1 MNPFFNA
8 NLYLAK
14 NPDLAA
20 AGLQTPAQLWAHY
33 VAYGAQESLTAANRA
48 PNSWFDASFY
58 LTNNPDLGAAGIT
71 AGMALDHYYHYG
83 VHEAR
88 LFNPNP
94 ALAPNNFSANTYAQQ
109 NPDLVA
115 AFGIVNPANPSAAER
130 GVLEQHFLSY
140 GYSEGRPGVN
150 ATFANLVEAEH
161 IINLTAAS
169 FTNNIAY
176 GTVADDS
183 FIAGI
188 ALAGNTIN
196 GLGGND
202 AITFAG
208 GSSTGTGATAVKLQ
222 NIEKVIAA
230 NGGAV
235 EFLSNQLLDV
245 QINAGMG
252 SVNARFDAAVVAGQ
266 NDSLNVTSTD
276 VTTDFTTHGI
286 ENLHMNLG
294 NTVNSVVANANNA
307 KGANLLVELSNGAA
321 AGVGVTVDSA
331 GSTALTQLT
340 VDGSELTGGFS
351 SLALGASL
359 GALQNLTVYGGAG
372 SDALVA
378 TSAIDTFVGGG
389 GNDTFNMGTVAD
401 TTVKVAG
408 GTISAMDTI
417 TDFTNGDQVLGITAA
432 AIVTGT
438 GAVPTNA
445 TLEQLVTGTAGTLA
459 DGDVFGVG
467 NDTYILVNQ
476 DATLANV
483 SLVKLTGVDVADLQI
498 TGGTTVEFA

>member
-33 VAYGAQESLTAANRA
+33 VAYGAQESLTVANRA

-58 LTNNPDLGAAGIT
+58 LTSNPDLGANGIT

-88 LFNPNP
+88 IFNPNP

-130 GVLEQHFLSY
+130 ALLEQHFLSY

-161 IINLTAAS
+161 IINLIAAS

-176 GTVADDS
+176 GTVADDH
-183 FIAGI
+183 FISTNAN
-188 ALAGNTIN
+188 LANKTVN

-202 AITFAG
+202 VITLG
-208 GSSTGTGATAVKLQ
+208 GTTATGVGANAVNLQ
-222 NIEKVIAA
+222 NIEKVVLSKSGWA
-230 NGGAV
+230 N
-235 EFLSNQLLDV
+235 FQSSQLLDIEV
-245 QINAGMG
+245 AGTTSINAQF
-252 SVNARFDAAVVAGQ
+252 AAAAVSGQ
-266 NDSLNVTSTD
+266 NDALNVNTSNNLT
-276 VTTDFTTHGI
+276 FTTNGI
-286 ENLHMNLG
+286 EHLKMGLG
-294 NTVNSVVANANNA
+294 NTVNNVTANANNA
-307 KGANLLVELSNGAA
+307 KGDSLLIDVNNGAA
-321 AGVGVTVDSA
+321 AGVAVTVGSA

-340 VDGSELTGGFS
+340 IDGSELTGGFS
-351 SLALGASL
+351 SLTLGANL

-389 GNDTFNMGTVAD
+389 GNDTFTMGAAAD
-401 TTVKVAG
+401 TKVKVAG

-417 TDFTNGDQVLGITAA
+417 TDFSNGDQVLGITAA

-438 GAVPTNA
+438 GSVPANA
-445 TLEQLVTGTAGTLA
+445 TLEQLVTGAAGNLA

-467 NDTYILVNQ
+467 NDSYVLVHKNGN
-476 DATLANV
+476 LANV
-483 SLVKLTGVDVADLQI
+483 SLVKLAGVDVGELQI
-498 TGGTTVEFA
+498 GGGGEVEFA